1 MPPKRKAAPKAKAAS
16 EPGAKRGRGRPKK
29 QVVEEPEEE
38 AEEEVEEKAEED
50 GGAGDSSAEEGPP
63 TLDAEP
69 ASSNEHRWL
78 VPLLTCDEWH
88 KKLEPMFST
97 PKMREMEKFLEKEYK
112 EKTVFPPKH
121 MIFSAFNITAFD
133 QVKVV
138 ILGQDPYHDEGQ
150 AHGLSFSVPH
160 GKAVPPS
167 LKNIYKELATDIE
180 GFTAP
185 DHGCLEAWAEE
196 GVLMLNAALTVVAHT
211 PNSHARI
218 GWWEFT
224 DSVIRLLSKEDDH
237 VVFILW
243 GNLAQK
249 KSGLID
255 ESKHTI
261 IKAAHPSPLSVT
273 KFLGSKCFSQ
283 ANTALK
289 KWGREP
295 VDWTL

>member
-1 MPPKRKAAPKAKAAS
+1 MPPKRKAAAKAKAAS

-29 QVVEEPEEE
+29 KASEEEEE
-38 AEEEVEEKAEED
+38 ADEDKEVED
-50 GGAGDSSAEEGPP
+50 GGAGDSSAEETPAAP
-63 TLDAEP
+63 DAAP
-69 ASSNEHRWL
+69 ASSDEHRWL

-97 PKMREMEKFLEKEYK
+97 PKMREMEKFLENEYK
-112 EKTVFPPKH
+112 TKTVYPPKH

-150 AHGLSFSVPH
+150 ANGLSFSVSR
-160 GKAVPPS
+160 GTAIPPS
-167 LKNIYKELATDIE
+167 LKNIYKELAKDIE
-180 GFTAP
+180 GFTPP
-185 DHGCLEAWAEE
+185 DHGCLEPWAEE
-196 GVLMLNAALTVVAHT
+196 GVLMLNAALTVIAHT

-243 GNLAQK
+243 GNFAHK
-249 KSGLID
+249 KASLID
-255 ESKHTI
+255 ETKHTI
-261 IKAAHPSPLSVT
+261 IKTAHPSPLSFN
-273 KFLGSKCFSQ
+273 KFQDCKCFSQ
-283 ANTALK
+283 ANEALK
-289 KWGREP
+289 KYGREP
-295 VDWTL
+295 VDWSL